1 MGLLTGSMSVTR
13 FHAAAPPEPDFERAA
28 FREIP
33 PGSEVR
39 ESVGFVPYEPE
50 APYEVGARRWA
61 FRVRVDTLRPDP
73 TAVRERVKELVRT
86 EMEMTGAPSVGP
98 KKRKKL
104 RHLAEE
110 ELVVRAAPRSKVIE
124 CAIDGDT
131 LYVGSTA
138 KRYLGTVVLLLRQA
152 GVESAP
158 KAPWLDRDLP
168 ELESEIVEFRDEGQS
183 VYGCRFLRALVGD
196 MDFMVEPETGRV
208 KLATREARV
217 TLAGEVLSDLH
228 RYIDE
233 GAEIL
238 SAKLLNGELSFSFDA
253 PNFRVGALSLPVM
266 KTDHWTE
273 LLDYRLGV
281 VSDLYE
287 RLEGKFDDLRLSD
300 A

>member
-13 FHAAAPPEPDFERAA
+13 FHAATPAEPDFERAG

-39 ESVGFVPYEPE
+39 ESVGFIPYEPE

-61 FRVRVDTLRPDP
+61 FRVRVDKLRPDP
-73 TAVRERVKELVRT
+73 TAVRERVKELVKT
-86 EMEMTGAPSVGP
+86 EMETTGAPSVGP

-110 ELVVRAAPRSKVIE
+110 ELLVRASPRSKVIE

-131 LYVGSTA
+131 LYVGSSA
-138 KRYLGTVVLLLRQA
+138 KSYLGTVVLLLRQV
-152 GVESAP
+152 GIETSY
-158 KAPWLDRDLP
+158 KTPWLDRGLAD
-168 ELESEIVEFRDEGQS
+168 LESDFLELRDEPQS
-183 VYGCRFLRALVGD
+183 LHGCRFLRALVGD
-196 MDFMVEPETGRV
+196 PEFMVEPESGRV

-228 RYIDE
+228 RYIE
-233 GAEIL
+233 ENAEVL
-238 SAKLLNGELSFSFDA
+238 SMKLLHGELRFTLDGPS
-253 PNFRVGALSLPVM
+253 FRVGSLSLPVV

-273 LLDYRLGV
+273 SLDYRLGIAR
-281 VSDLYE
+281 DLHE
-287 RLEGKFDDLRLSD
+287 RLEQKFEALVG
-300 A
+300 